1 MKKKKIGLMFLA
13 ITVQFFGFSLSAS
26 ADGCCIKDSSKTVV
40 DPSNCE
46 KNVASMAA
54 CTGAKP
60 VFLNGDPGCDGAISK
75 SYCSSSFDPIGC
87 CIVETA
93 DSSKFGPNNCL
104 SNKKRSECGGA
115 NSRHDVLSGNCSDLS
130 ERTASIACKS
140 NANSVAG
147 NLGGDVTTDFAN
159 PLKFKTVEEVTT
171 ALLDNL
177 RGILATIAVVF
188 IVIGGIMYM
197 LSAGNEKMMERAKAT
212 WTAAVIGLA
221 IALAAPSFLKEI
233 MIILQA
239 DTSPVAGALT
249 IKDIAL
255 RVLNLLLSLIGIFG
269 ILGLVIGGGFYLT
282 AYGDEDRIDKGK
294 KIITASVIGIVV
306 AFGAL
311 VIVRQVASLLG
322 AA

>member
-1 MKKKKIGLMFLA
+1 MTTEF
-13 ITVQFFGFSLSAS
+13 
-26 ADGCCIKDSSKTVV
+26 
-40 DPSNCE
+40 PN
-46 KNVASMAA
+46 
-54 CTGAKP
+54 
-60 VFLNGDPGCDGAISK
+60 
-75 SYCSSSFDPIGC
+75 PI
-87 CIVETA
+87 V
-93 DSSKFGPNNCL
+93 P
-104 SNKKRSECGGA
+104 
-115 NSRHDVLSGNCSDLS
+115 
-130 ERTASIACKS
+130 
-140 NANSVAG
+140 
-147 NLGGDVTTDFAN
+147 
-159 PLKFKTVEEVTT
+159 KTVEEVVTSVLS
-171 ALLDNL
+171 AL
-177 RGILATIAVVF
+177 RGILAIIAVVF

-197 LSAGNEKMMERAKAT
+197 LSTGNEKMMERAKAT

-249 IKDIAL
+249 IKDIAI

-269 ILGLVIGGGFYLT
+269 IMGLVIGGGFYLT

-294 KIITASVIGIVV
+294 EIIAASIIGIVV